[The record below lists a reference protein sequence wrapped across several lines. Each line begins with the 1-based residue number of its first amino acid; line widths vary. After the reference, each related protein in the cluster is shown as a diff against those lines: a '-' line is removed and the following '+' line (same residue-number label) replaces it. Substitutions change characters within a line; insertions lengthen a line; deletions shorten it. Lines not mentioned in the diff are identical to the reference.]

1 LIGYVL
7 KKTICRSMIVEGIH
21 GSTTSSVETVYCR
34 FTGVTQTTTQA
45 MGIGFEEDVAGIVPP
60 AVFAKQK
67 GISART
73 EGNAAYKLRKLF
85 VIYLVRT

>member
-1 LIGYVL
+1 
-7 KKTICRSMIVEGIH
+7 
-21 GSTTSSVETVYCR
+21 
-34 FTGVTQTTTQA
+34 

-60 AVFAKQK
+60 AVFVKQK